1 MHSDLEA
8 RVGILVVAYL
18 VEAGLAGACPVA
30 EGPAGACLV
39 EGGLAEA
46 CPVVASGRSQAS
58 CPVGACP
65 AAEGLVAGSLGGRP
79 AAGNLPSAPLP
90 CWVER
95 PAPAPEHRWHHRL
108 DVRHIQG
115 KTWSHPEWIL
125 HTLRTAWCNLIPA
138 PPTCFLKASSALL
151 GNKATCGLGRTVR
164 KFSLEAL
171 HPEAP

>member
-1 MHSDLEA
+1 DGPGRLA
-8 RVGILVVAYL
+8 LAVGVGILAVACL
-18 VEAGLAGACPVA
+18 GAAGPVEACPVA

-39 EGGLAEA
+39 EADLAEA
-46 CPVVASGRSQAS
+46 CPVAASGRSPAAS

-79 AAGNLPSAPLP
+79 AAGNLPSVRLP

-95 PAPAPEHRWHHRL
+95 PAPAPEHRWCHCL

-138 PPTCFLKASSALL
+138 PQTCFLKASSALL
-151 GNKATCGLGRTVR
+151 GNKAT
-164 KFSLEAL
+164 
-171 HPEAP
+171 